1 MNIFYSDEL
10 NKKGNKKPRKW
21 LSFCLLVIFSI
32 SVLSMV
38 GIPLYNAY
46 SQRNPIDK
54 QCTIISAE
62 VFNSRSGTGGLSTSS
77 TELKIRTQECGT
89 VYVSKVLSPSPA
101 GSWEEM
107 AAELDGYR
115 GQQVVLVFP
124 PFQLPAEGD
133 YALGYGYRL

>member
-21 LSFCLLVIFSI
+21 LSFCLLTIVSL
-32 SVLSMV
+32 SVLSMI
-38 GIPLYNAY
+38 GIPLYNEY
-46 SQRNPIDK
+46 SQKNPIDK

-62 VFNSRSGTGGLSTSS
+62 VFNKRSGTGGLSTSS
-77 TELKIRTQECGT
+77 TELKIRTEECGT

-133 YALGYGYRL
+133 YVLGYGYRL

>member
-1 MNIFYSDEL
+1 MS
-10 NKKGNKKPRKW
+10 GSTRKPAKMPRRKLVLCLFILA
-21 LSFCLLVIFSI
+21 LSALVF
-32 SVLSMV
+32 V
-38 GIPLYNAY
+38 GIPLGEKYRQANAVD
-46 SQRNPIDK
+46 Q

-62 VFNSRSGTGGLSTSS
+62 VSSSRSGTGGLSTSS

-101 GSWEEM
+101 KSWEEM

-133 YALGYGYRL
+133 AVDGYGYRL

>member
-1 MNIFYSDEL
+1 MARSS
-10 NKKGNKKPRKW
+10 KTKGSGQTRKQK
-21 LSFCLLVIFSI
+21 IFSSLAFLVSI
-32 SVLSMV
+32 FTFV
-38 GIPLYNAY
+38 GIPLGEKYRQANAVD
-46 SQRNPIDK
+46 Q
-54 QCTIISAE
+54 QCTIVSAE
-62 VFNSRSGTGGLSTSS
+62 VSSSRSGTGGLSTSS
-77 TELKIRTQECGT
+77 TKLKIRTEECGT

>member
-1 MNIFYSDEL
+1 MS
-10 NKKGNKKPRKW
+10 GSTRKPAKMPRRKLVLCLFILA
-21 LSFCLLVIFSI
+21 LSALVF
-32 SVLSMV
+32 V
-38 GIPLYNAY
+38 GIPLGEKYRQANAVD
-46 SQRNPIDK
+46 Q
-54 QCTIISAE
+54 QCTIVSAE
-62 VFNSRSGTGGLSTSS
+62 VSSSRSGTGGLSTSS
-77 TELKIRTQECGT
+77 TKLKIRTQECGT

-101 GSWEEM
+101 GSWDEM

>member
-1 MNIFYSDEL
+1 MS
-10 NKKGNKKPRKW
+10 GSTRKPAKMPRRKLVLCLFILA
-21 LSFCLLVIFSI
+21 LSALVF
-32 SVLSMV
+32 V
-38 GIPLYNAY
+38 GIPLGEKYRQANAVD
-46 SQRNPIDK
+46 Q
-54 QCTIISAE
+54 QCTIVSAE
-62 VFNSRSGTGGLSTSS
+62 VSSSRSGTGGLSTSS
-77 TELKIRTQECGT
+77 TKLKIRTQECGT

-115 GQQVVLVFP
+115 GEQVVLVFP

>member
-1 MNIFYSDEL
+1 MSIIFTI
-10 NKKGNKKPRKW
+10 
-21 LSFCLLVIFSI
+21 LSLLIF
-32 SVLSMV
+32 V
-38 GIPLYNAY
+38 GIPLGEKYRQANAVD
-46 SQRNPIDK
+46 Q
-54 QCTIISAE
+54 QCTIVSAE
-62 VFNSRSGTGGLSTSS
+62 VSSSRSGTGGRSTSS
-77 TELKIRTQECGT
+77 TKLKIRTQECGT

-101 GSWEEM
+101 RSWDEM

>member
-1 MNIFYSDEL
+1 MS
-10 NKKGNKKPRKW
+10 GSTRKPAKMPRRKLVLCLFILA
-21 LSFCLLVIFSI
+21 LSALVF
-32 SVLSMV
+32 V
-38 GIPLYNAY
+38 GIPLGEKYRQANAVD
-46 SQRNPIDK
+46 Q

-62 VFNSRSGTGGLSTSS
+62 VSSSRSGTGGLSTSS
-77 TELKIRTQECGT
+77 TKLKIRTQECGT

-101 GSWEEM
+101 KSWEEM

-133 YALGYGYRL
+133 AVDGYGYRL

>member
-1 MNIFYSDEL
+1 MS
-10 NKKGNKKPRKW
+10 GSTRKPAKMPRRKLVLCLFILA
-21 LSFCLLVIFSI
+21 LSALVF
-32 SVLSMV
+32 V
-38 GIPLYNAY
+38 GIPLGEKYRQANAVD
-46 SQRNPIDK
+46 Q

-62 VFNSRSGTGGLSTSS
+62 VSSSRSGTGGLSISS
-77 TELKIRTQECGT
+77 TKLKIRTQECGT

-101 GSWEEM
+101 KSWEEM

-133 YALGYGYRL
+133 AVDGYGYRL